1 MKFVGREGHELY
13 IERFEVDGD
22 FPKRLDGIGVDWNTG
37 RFAQCGQFAYRL
49 KNTRF
54 VVGQHQR
61 DQGDRLAPGDPIPKR
76 LKIDLTG
83 RLAWQVTNLTTLLL
97 EPLSRRK
104 DTWVLDRRYDDATA
118 AFCG

>member
-13 IERFEVDGD
+13 IERFEIDGD
-22 FPKRLDGIGVDWNTG
+22 FPKRLDCIGVDRNTS

-61 DQGDRLAPGDPIPKR
+61 NQGDRLAPGDPIPKR
-76 LKIDLTG
+76 IKIDLTG

-97 EPLSRRK
+97 KPLSRRK

-118 AFCG
+118 AFCS